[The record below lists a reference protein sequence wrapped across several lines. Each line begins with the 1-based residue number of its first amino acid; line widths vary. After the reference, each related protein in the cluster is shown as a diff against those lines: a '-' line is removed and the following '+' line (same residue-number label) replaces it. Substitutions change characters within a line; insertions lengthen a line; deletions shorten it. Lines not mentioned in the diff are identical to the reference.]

1 MRVTPSLAILLAG
14 LAVRVWGQGGLAPG
28 QLRIATKPD
37 GAMVSVNGTMENPTP
52 VTVQNVKPGQHL
64 IVAVKPGYREAR
76 RSVVVEQGK
85 TVYVE
90 IPLEPLTG
98 LLLVHSVPP
107 GAEIQIDG
115 ADRGKTPALIVD
127 LPTGRHRL
135 RASSPGYMAKEVDL
149 NVPDRTPQKVT
160 VDLTSNSAILSLDS
174 APPGAKVLLNG
185 IARGVTP
192 CEVDRIPAGDA
203 IVEMQLDGYEPFRQ
217 NLRLSAGQ
225 KDAVNATLL
234 PLPASLT
241 VVSMP
246 EGARIYVGNQ
256 FRGEAPITLEKLEPG
271 AYRVRAELAGY
282 AALARDVTLERAQK
296 LTEEFRMLRNCG
308 VFEITT
314 EPAGGTV
321 FLDGENKGVTVA
333 KANATDNISETLRVD
348 LVTIGA
354 HNVQITKPG
363 YFDVKFAIEIEKD
376 KTVTMH
382 QKLQKRF
389 IPDIEVRTKVD
400 VIRGVLLE
408 VDPVGNVKLETR
420 PGITRTIPA
429 AEVVSRRPIRQEPS
443 N

>member
-1 MRVTPSLAILLAG
+1 MRGTAHIAALLAG
-14 LAVRVWGQGGLAPG
+14 FTALAWGQSGPAPG
-28 QLRIATKPD
+28 QLRVTTKPD
-37 GAMVSVNGTMENPTP
+37 GAMVSVSGAMENVTP
-52 VTVQNVKPGQHL
+52 LTIQNVKPGQHL
-64 IVAVKPGYREAR
+64 VVAVKPGYREVR
-76 RSVVVEQGK
+76 RTVTVDPGK

-90 IPLEPLTG
+90 IPLELLTG
-98 LLLVHSVPP
+98 LLLVHSVPT

-115 ADRGKTPALIVD
+115 ADRGKTPALITD

-135 RASSPGYMAKEVDL
+135 RVSSPGYMAKEVDL
-149 NVPDRTPQKVT
+149 NVPDRIPQKVV

-174 APPGAKVLLNG
+174 TPQGAKVLLNG
-185 IARGVTP
+185 IARGLTP

-234 PLPASLT
+234 PLPAALT

-256 FRGEAPITLEKLEPG
+256 FRGEAPVTLEKLEPG
-271 AYRVRAELAGY
+271 TYRVRAELAGY
-282 AALARDVTLERAQK
+282 AGLARDVTLERSQK

-321 FLDGENKGVTVA
+321 FIDGENKGVTVA

-354 HNVQITKPG
+354 HNVQVTKPG
-363 YFDVKFAIEIEKD
+363 YFDVKFAMEIEKD

-389 IPDIEVRTKVD
+389 IPDIEVRTKTD
-400 VIRGVLLE
+400 VVRGVLIE
-408 VDPVGNVKLETR
+408 MDPQGNVKLETR
-420 PGITRTIPA
+420 PGITRTISA
-429 AEVVSRRPIRQEPS
+429 AEVISRRPIRQETP